1 MSYCWKK
8 KELSQFIL
16 MLSMMKMFYPLF
28 CRSNMFCKHS
38 SSRSIIYSSP
48 RPKGRGHNRIS
59 VCNWFRVFVWFR

>member
-1 MSYCWKK
+1 
-8 KELSQFIL
+8 
-16 MLSMMKMFYPLF
+16 MLSMMKMFYTLF

-38 SSRSIIYSSP
+38 SSRSIIYSPP